1 MRFDDAFKIVL
12 GFEGGYVND
21 KDDKGGETNYGITA
35 STLNPSSGSR
45 QNEAGI

>member
-21 KDDKGGETNYGITA
+21 PADKGGETNMVLPLTQF
-35 STLNPSSGSR
+35 SKD
-45 QNEAGI
+45 